1 MTLIQKFFRLTSGE
15 QKFLVKTSILLMAI
29 QTGLHIMP
37 FRKQYRLLV
46 RSASFTPLS
55 HEPDPAYLQQ
65 VVWAINKAGRTLLG
79 PNTCLPQALAAHF
92 LLKRQGFPARMVIG
106 VRKDESGDFKAHAWV
121 ENDGIVVIG
130 GNHLELESYT
140 TLPNLEDVLV

>member
-1 MTLIQKFFRLTSGE
+1 
-15 QKFLVKTSILLMAI
+15 
-29 QTGLHIMP
+29 MP

-46 RSASFTPLS
+46 RSGNFTPQT

-65 VVWAINKAGRTLLG
+65 VVWAITKAGRSLLG
-79 PNTCLPQALAAHF
+79 PNTCLPQALAAQF
-92 LLKRQGFPARMVIG
+92 LLKRHGFPARLVIG

-121 ENDGIVVIG
+121 ENDGNVVIG
-130 GNHLELESYT
+130 GDHLELGPYT